1 MSRILGVVAALLLA
15 VAGCA
20 GGSQRAGSTDT
31 ATPVATQ
38 TTEATDAGETT
49 ETTTAPTYSVPKAK
63 DFKVTIKVREKQC
76 FGSAGCNVTYRVE
89 LAWNQSYDPAVT
101 YDVTYEVRGGE
112 DGPVVNTLTVTG
124 DEYQRD
130 SEELVST
137 RSMKT
142 KLSAVVTDVTEQ

>member
-1 MSRILGVVAALLLA
+1 MRKIVGLVVGLLVLMI
-15 VAGCA
+15 AGCA
-20 GGSQRAGSTDT
+20 GGGPVSDSTATDT
-31 ATPVATQ
+31 AAPVATT
-38 TTEATDAGETT
+38 TTEAAA

-89 LAWNQSYDPAVT
+89 LAWNQTYDPAVT

-137 RSMKT
+137 RSTKT